1 MSDKVFWSLLGAE
14 VVFWIVLFVL
24 LVVPKMSEYDS
35 VTSKL
40 KRQQKDLK
48 EFSKRV
54 DRDLPTEDLV
64 EAEEKFLTNWSK
76 QIDRAEEFYSSRVSR
91 FDEGASSDL
100 SGWTAGYRDGFD
112 LLAKRYRSE
121 TGLAEEAELPFF
133 AQEDLTNVDKIVNYE
148 RRWKV
153 QSHLVNLALENRGAV
168 IYELRVDRK
177 ATRGSRSTSEGPTR
191 FPVYLKM
198 AIPGNRVV
206 NFVGQ
211 IMKHPF
217 IDYSLDRV
225 AVSKDRQ
232 NLLFD
237 VVNETKPED
246 VDLGEPNVLL
256 LLEMEVHEG
265 AVMSSSEEERG

>member
-1 MSDKVFWSLLGAE
+1 MSDKVFWSLLGTE
-14 VVFWIVLFVL
+14 VVFWIVLFVV
-24 LVVPKMSEYDS
+24 LVMPKMSEYDS

-40 KRQQKDLK
+40 MRQQKDLR
-48 EFSKRV
+48 EYSKRV

-100 SGWTAGYRDGFD
+100 SGWTAGYRDSFD
-112 LLAKRYRSE
+112 LLAKRYRSD
-121 TGLAEEAELPFF
+121 TGLAEESELPFF
-133 AQEDLTNVDKIVNYE
+133 AQEDLANVDKIVNYE

-153 QSHLVNLALENRGAV
+153 QSHLVNLALENRGAT
-168 IYELRVDRK
+168 IYELRIDRK
-177 ATRGSRSTSEGPTR
+177 ATRGSRSSSEGPTR

-211 IMKHPF
+211 ILKHPF

-225 AVSKDRQ
+225 AVSKDRE